1 MLPTLAVRVDPNGAA
16 ALLLTLGLLLGS
28 SSARAQETVDAGVT
42 GFSVKRPVLASACP
56 NGCPWGE
63 LGDFVSEALLPFGY
77 DVVQCR
83 NCNRALG
90 PPLVARASVPPELT
104 GEDLVVGTTIRV
116 NAKVDFGITSSSRL
130 AWAFAGLYNYAEDGP
145 FTNLRLIAKIEDP
158 SYLLCAVKADSG
170 ITDLSQIAA
179 QKLPVTILGGGSPI
193 SQPILDH
200 YGLTQEAVTSWGGSF
215 VNATIAGFADD
226 PAFDVLINENASPA
240 NNPEASYWTKLS
252 QKHNL
257 RFLDL
262 PEPVLDRLARD
273 ASLGVTR
280 ATVKWGF
287 LKGVDRPIA
296 TLARSGHAVFA
307 RDDMPEQAAYEVAKA
322 IDLHRAALRGF
333 IRPYSYDSRTAWE
346 NMGVV
351 LHPGAERYY
360 REAGYLPGSN
370 TASGEV
376 CARGGGGC
384 SIDRLGGSGAGLWMF
399 VCLSA
404 LLALKK
410 RRALRDELTQLYNRR
425 GFVMLAERQLAV
437 QKRSGRNA
445 SLFLANL
452 CELATINDRYG
463 DAEGDLAVCDMA
475 NLLEKS
481 FHGSDIIA
489 RLEGDQFAVLAIDTT
504 SAIARQLELKLL
516 DAIQTFN
523 AARTRPHRLSVSVGF
538 SHYDPRRPRTLEE
551 MLSEASLPVHEAK
564 RARGRRLARGVFCG

>member
-1 MLPTLAVRVDPNGAA
+1 
-16 ALLLTLGLLLGS
+16 
-28 SSARAQETVDAGVT
+28 
-42 GFSVKRPVLASACP
+42 
-56 NGCPWGE
+56 
-63 LGDFVSEALLPFGY
+63 LPFGY
-77 DVVQCR
+77 EVIQCR

-130 AWAFAGLYNYAEDGP
+130 AWAFAGRYNYAEDGP
-145 FTNLRLIAKIEDP
+145 LANLRLIAKIEDP
-158 SYLLCAVKADSG
+158 SYVLCAVKADSG
-170 ITDLSQIAA
+170 ITDLSQVAA
-179 QKLPVTILGGGSPI
+179 QKLPVIILGGGSPI

-262 PEPVLDRLARD
+262 PEAVLDRLARD
-273 ASLGVTR
+273 TSLGVTR

-296 TLARSGHAVFA
+296 TVARSGHSVFA
-307 RDDMPEQAAYEVAKA
+307 RDDMPERAAYDVAKA
-322 IDLHRAALRGF
+322 IDLHRAALRWF

-346 NMGVV
+346 NMGVL

-360 REAGYLPGSN
+360 REAGYLPGSE
-370 TASGEV
+370 TAPGEV
-376 CARGGGGC
+376 YARGGGGC
-384 SIDRLGGSGAGLWMF
+384 SIDPPGGESGSVLLMVVGISTLF
-399 VCLSA
+399 A
-404 LLALKK
+404 LNRR
-410 RRALRDELTQLYNRR
+410 RRAVRDELTQLYNRR
-425 GFVMLAERQLAV
+425 GFVMLAGRQLELENGG
-437 QKRSGRNA
+437 GRNA
-445 SLFLANL
+445 SLFLADL
-452 CELATINDRYG
+452 QELGIIKARHG
-463 DAEGDLAVCDMA
+463 DAEADLALCDMA

-481 FHGSDIIA
+481 FRGSDIIA
-489 RLEGDQFAVLAIDTT
+489 RLEADEFAVLAIDTPT
-504 SAIARQLELKLL
+504 AIARQLETKLR

-523 AARTRPHRLSVSVGF
+523 AGRARPHPLSVGIGF
-538 SHYDPRRPRTLEE
+538 SLYDPMRPRTIAE
-551 MLSEASLPVHEAK
+551 MLSEASLAMYEAR
-564 RARGRRLARGVFCG
+564 RARRTAPAASAVN

>member
-1 MLPTLAVRVDPNGAA
+1 MRVGLRRSA
-16 ALLLTLGLLLGS
+16 ALLLTLGLVLGS
-28 SSARAQETVDAGVT
+28 SPAHAQETVDVGVT
-42 GFSVKRPVLASACP
+42 GFGVKRPVLASACP

-63 LGDFVSEALLPFGY
+63 LGDFVTEALLPFGY
-77 DVVQCR
+77 EVIQCR

-90 PPLVARASVPPELT
+90 PPLVARASLPPELT

-130 AWAFAGLYNYAEDGP
+130 AWAFAGRYNYAEDGP
-145 FTNLRLIAKIEDP
+145 FANLRLIAKIEDP
-158 SYLLCAVKADSG
+158 SYVLCAVKADSG

-262 PEPVLDRLARD
+262 PETVLDRLARD

-296 TLARSGHAVFA
+296 TVARSGHAVFA
-307 RDDMPEQAAYEVAKA
+307 RDDMPEQSGYDVAKA
-322 IDLHRAALRGF
+322 IDLHRAALRWF

-346 NMGVV
+346 NMGVL

-360 REAGYLPGSN
+360 REAGYLPGS
-370 TASGEV
+370 AAAPGEV
-376 CARGGGGC
+376 HARGGGGC
-384 SIDRLGGSGAGLWMF
+384 SIDPPGGESGF
-399 VCLSA
+399 VLLMVVGISA
-404 LLALKK
+404 LFALKK
-410 RRALRDELTQLYNRR
+410 RRRALRDELTQLYNRR
-425 GFVMLAERQLAV
+425 GFVMLAELQLERQSRA
-437 QKRSGRNA
+437 GRNA
-445 SLFLANL
+445 SLFLADL
-452 CELATINDRYG
+452 HELGIIKARYG
-463 DAEGDLAVCDMA
+463 DAEADLAFCDMA

-481 FHGSDIIA
+481 FRGSDIIA
-489 RLEGDQFAVLAIDTT
+489 RLEADQFAVFAIDTPT
-504 SAIARQLELKLL
+504 AIARQLEITLR
-516 DAIQTFN
+516 DAIQKFN
-523 AARTRPHRLSVSVGF
+523 AGRARPHPLSVAIGF
-538 SHYDPRRPRTLEE
+538 SLYDPRRPRTIAE
-551 MLSEASLPVHEAK
+551 MLSEASLQMHEAR
-564 RARGRRLARGVFCG
+564 RARQTAPAASAVN